1 MENITV
7 NEGKELLRIVDG
19 TAYERYAL
27 QTKLIGKEDN
37 MVDIVNTYAVPHMQ
51 KGDILSILKG

>member
-37 MVDIVNTYAVPHMQ
+37 MVDISGQNAFRDKSEYVSLCIH
-51 KGDILSILKG
+51 